1 MPQYNTDGTG
11 VLHLK
16 EVTPVIRAFFGCFD
30 LDSDAPG
37 NGKAYIA
44 RATEQ
49 TDPLWDSIR
58 DAVLKL
64 LKERGVQVD
73 EDCHDAD
80 AICALRTSIAGAES
94 EDLDA
99 ILDGIDFDMGPEFDD
114 LFEIVQHLDDGHG
127 LTRIEME
134 FAFYCDRLN
143 LGEFGGFTTVIS
155 KDMSVIEGSRNLH
168 RVFTKMADALQG
180 GDLKQVANE
189 LHQHVQ
195 NLIGSIHDEATA
207 SEVRRLLQTA
217 PHHKL

>member
-16 EVTPVIRAFFGCFD
+16 EVTPVIRAFFGRFD
-30 LDSDAPG
+30 LEPRPG
-37 NGKAYIA
+37 DGQAYIA

-49 TDPLWDSIR
+49 SDPLWDSIR
-58 DAVLKL
+58 DDVLNL
-64 LKERGVQVD
+64 LKERGVEID

-114 LFEIVQHLDDGHG
+114 LFEIVQYLDDGHG

-134 FAFYCDRLN
+134 FAFYCNRLN
-143 LGEFGGFTTVIS
+143 LGEFGGFTFVIS
-155 KDMSVIEGSRNLH
+155 KDLSVISGSANLLP
-168 RVFTKMADALQG
+168 VFTKMADGLHS
-180 GDLKQVANE
+180 GDLTQVANA
-189 LHQHVQ
+189 LHEHVE
-195 NLIGSIHDEATA
+195 NLIGSIHDEAKA